1 MVERPVV
8 GWPRMDVDWGEL
20 GQGTGLLGASM
31 EMTSGSPAPP
41 GPCAPARKPAELG
54 GSAAFRRP
62 PTPLS
67 GMLDTRRLNPSLSVL
82 SDSASY
88 MSLCPVSR

>member
-31 EMTSGSPAPP
+31 EMTSGSPAPQAPVPPPASLLSWGALRHFVGPQRPFPACLTP
-41 GPCAPARKPAELG
+41 GA
-54 GSAAFRRP
+54 
-62 PTPLS
+62 
-67 GMLDTRRLNPSLSVL
+67 
-82 SDSASY
+82 
-88 MSLCPVSR
+88 